1 MATKRNVI
9 PRQLPASGGG
19 GDCDPTIV
27 KVPGLRKQIE
37 YYAHQMQHVRSK
49 PSGIEGWQKEIET
62 DDLGMTMRE
71 IAELMNKPKS
81 NTLRMVRRGIKEGR
95 YIEGRA
101 MRPDSMGRLQCVPVY
116 RIKENHG

>member
-9 PRQLPASGGG
+9 PRQWQVSGGG
-19 GDCDPTIV
+19 GDCSPTIV
-27 KVPGLRKQIE
+27 KVAGLRKIVEELYNEQ
-37 YYAHQMQHVRSK
+37 QHGSK

-71 IAELMNKPKS
+71 IAEIMNKPKS